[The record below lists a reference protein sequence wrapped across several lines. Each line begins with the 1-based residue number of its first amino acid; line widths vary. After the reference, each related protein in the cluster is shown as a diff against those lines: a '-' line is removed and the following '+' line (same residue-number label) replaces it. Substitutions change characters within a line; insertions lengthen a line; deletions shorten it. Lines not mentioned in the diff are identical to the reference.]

1 MPDSIS
7 IRVETNQPATMR
19 DGTTLY
25 ADVYRPD
32 GPGPFPTI
40 LQRHRVG
47 LFALRSHRSS
57 PVLVVICPVDAADP
71 DE

>member
-19 DGTTLY
+19 DGAMLY

-47 LFALRSHRSS
+47 LFAL
-57 PVLVVICPVDAADP
+57 VVIGHARLGGDLPGRAAYL
-71 DE
+71 EE